1 MNMFKIAIPSY
12 KHRKTTLI
20 DRLNEAEIDP
30 KDVCIFIYESDK
42 ENYNLE
48 DYKDSTV
55 YLVPEDYK
63 SGQRMRM
70 FIQQTMGNQIYW
82 CIDDD
87 IGNKGTKYV
96 AGEKRNQVEVSLGEL
111 LKIGESYIPKNEKWG
126 CLAPTLS
133 ETVIY
138 FSEPNKPVSGNGTC
152 CACILINNPDLLSQN
167 VLYTG
172 DKNVTEDLEFSLNC
186 SLAGYPQHIIKH
198 LKIKDIEKMGNSG
211 WYNYADLQM
220 NNYVKFGNY
229 IKIKPNKETKLNCVI
244 DWHHK
249 GPQVWNE
256 EIKEACESKDIDAV
270 LKAIENSNIKKT
282 LKSGLILKKNK

>member
-1 MNMFKIAIPSY
+1 MFKIAIPSY
-12 KHRKTTLI
+12 KHRKSTLI
-20 DRLNEAEIDP
+20 DRLEDAGLNP

-42 ENYNLE
+42 ENYNLD
-48 DYKDSTV
+48 DYKESTV
-55 YLVPEDYK
+55 YLVPEEYK
-63 SGQRMRM
+63 SGQKMRQY
-70 FIQQTMGNQIYW
+70 IQNTMGNQIYW

-96 AGEKRNQVEVSLGEL
+96 EGVKRNQVEASLGEIL
-111 LKIGESYIPKNEKWG
+111 TIGESYIPNEPWG
-126 CLAPTLS
+126 CLSPTLS

-138 FSEPNKPVSGNGTC
+138 FAEPNKPVSGNGTC
-152 CACILINNPDLLSQN
+152 CACILINNPALLSKN
-167 VLYTG
+167 VRYTG

-186 SLAGYPQHIIKH
+186 YLAGLPQHIIKH

-249 GPQVWNE
+249 GPQVWNDK
-256 EIKEACESKDIDAV
+256 IKAACESKDIDAV
-270 LKAIENSNIKKT
+270 IKAIEENKPT
-282 LKSGLILKKNK
+282 LKSGLILKKK